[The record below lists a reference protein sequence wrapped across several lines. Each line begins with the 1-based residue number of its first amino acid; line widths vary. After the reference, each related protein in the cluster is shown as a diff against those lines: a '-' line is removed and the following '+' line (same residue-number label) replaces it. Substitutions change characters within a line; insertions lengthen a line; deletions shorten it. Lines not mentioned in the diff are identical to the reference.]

1 MGLTIARFGMT
12 PLAFSLGDYSPR
24 IGEFLDELLPCF
36 PEFPVNHGKCDV
48 TKEYNTS
55 FRQPLGNYWG
65 GLCDNQQE
73 QEEKTRQGQTG
84 QQNTKRRNVICASTF
99 TLQHK

>member
-36 PEFPVNHGKCDV
+36 PEFPANHGKCDERIQ
-48 TKEYNTS
+48 KNAMHL
-55 FRQPLGNYWG
+55 FANLLG
-65 GLCDNQQE
+65 
-73 QEEKTRQGQTG
+73 
-84 QQNTKRRNVICASTF
+84 S
-99 TLQHK
+99 